1 MKKAIISL
9 STIFFLTSCA
19 LISSSDSIS
28 SQSASKVDTDSSYMT
43 SSNSNQISSSNTSNS
58 EINTTS
64 SATSSNFTSISSSSN
79 TSKNDNSEELLADND
94 FNSLSSWTIYH
105 DNNTKLDVINNGN
118 NTINLNV
125 NNKEASTNWANQI
138 LQKGL
143 ILKENFTY
151 SISFKITSTINR
163 DIQFLIQQDT
173 NYDPTP
179 LSKIISLTAN
189 QECTINTSVLIP
201 LTSSY
206 LYGFMLGNV
215 NGTTSLDHTISIS
228 DVSLKGYKEEIKS
241 SNGLDGTYDA
251 APTTKHGLNLA
262 WSDEFNGTSLDE
274 TKWSND
280 IGTGAGGWGNNEQQ
294 YYTARKENCSVSNGS
309 LKITA
314 LKESY
319 NGSSYTSAKI
329 ISKGKYQTKYG
340 YIETRMALPSM
351 SGIWP
356 AFWML
361 GANINQTPWPYC
373 GEIDIMEAINYNSNF
388 FSTLHWN
395 EGTSEN
401 HQYKSSETIDVGDR
415 TEYHTYGFL
424 WTENE
429 MKFYSDDTLYYVF
442 SLQNNDSLNCFKKDF
457 YFIFNVAVGGNL
469 PGFNIGNDF
478 PMTMSVDYIRVF
490 Q

>member
-28 SQSASKVDTDSSYMT
+28 SQSTSKVDTDSSYMT
-43 SSNSNQISSSNTSNS
+43 SSNSSQISSSNTNNS

-79 TSKNDNSEELLADND
+79 TSKNDNSEELLADKD

-251 APTTKHGLNLA
+251 APTIKHGLNLA

-280 IGTGAGGWGNNEQQ
+280 IGTG
-294 YYTARKENCSVSNGS
+294 S
-309 LKITA
+309 
-314 LKESY
+314 
-319 NGSSYTSAKI
+319 
-329 ISKGKYQTKYG
+329 
-340 YIETRMALPSM
+340 
-351 SGIWP
+351 
-356 AFWML
+356 
-361 GANINQTPWPYC
+361 
-373 GEIDIMEAINYNSNF
+373 
-388 FSTLHWN
+388 
-395 EGTSEN
+395 
-401 HQYKSSETIDVGDR
+401 
-415 TEYHTYGFL
+415 
-424 WTENE
+424 
-429 MKFYSDDTLYYVF
+429 
-442 SLQNNDSLNCFKKDF
+442 
-457 YFIFNVAVGGNL
+457 
-469 PGFNIGNDF
+469 
-478 PMTMSVDYIRVF
+478 
-490 Q
+490 